1 MSHTEMFELYKKVLG
16 YGRYQPQVLVPY
28 IRDELEKHGL
38 RVPLETSDDLLK
50 LPIEAV
56 PIVAAYLR
64 LKVNNPKPI
73 DVDRIAD
80 LVYKKAV

>member
-1 MSHTEMFELYKKVLG
+1 MFELYKKVLG
-16 YGRYQPQVLVPY
+16 YGRYLPQVLVPY

-56 PIVAAYLR
+56 PIAAAYLQR
-64 LKVNNPKPI
+64 KLDSQKPI
-73 DVDRIAD
+73 DVDRIAS